1 MKFAVFFELPVPRP
15 WTPGKEQAVIRNAV
29 DQAVFAEQ
37 MGFHS
42 AWSVEHHFL
51 DEFSHC
57 SNPEVLYGALDAQ
70 NMDSIE
76 QLGRYVIPEF
86 SR

>member
-15 WTPGKEQAVIRNAV
+15 WTPGKQQAVIRNAV
-29 DQAVFAEQ
+29 GLLSFAVGVPPGDLIPRVEAYKKGQAECAKPKGKFR
-37 MGFHS
+37 
-42 AWSVEHHFL
+42 
-51 DEFSHC
+51 
-57 SNPEVLYGALDAQ
+57 N
-70 NMDSIE
+70 E